1 MPRPRTHGV
10 MTVHVSNAFKAEFQ
24 RLASTHGVSESALAL
39 RMIEEA
45 LRLGVEHQHA
55 SLLEA
60 VVQQTIR
67 ESIAAHAG
75 RLGDLAQRA
84 ALYGDESRRLTLQ
97 VLVNAVGVDRARA
110 MRREVHSAA
119 YQRLQESFEPPAPD
133 GSSAWPAAR
142 TPS

>member
-1 MPRPRTHGV
+1 

-84 ALYGDESRRLTLQ
+84 ALYGDESRRLTLPGTCQ
-97 VLVNAVGVDRARA
+97 
-110 MRREVHSAA
+110 RRGRGSRSRYAPRGP
-119 YQRLQESFEPPAPD
+119 QRGLPAPA
-133 GSSAWPAAR
+133 GIL
-142 TPS
+142 